1 MGVHRLDGTA
11 LRTPRRESE
20 ELAAF
25 VPADVECRADR
36 RR

>member
-11 LRTPRRESE
+11 LRTPRRERE
-20 ELAAF
+20 EIAAF
-25 VPADVECRADR
+25 VPADVERRADR